1 MPDHYSVHLTFSWCH
16 SQTTWC
22 NNFLPN
28 WSRTVLPS
36 NPCGSRRHPEHA
48 DSDTYP
54 SVCLSSFMPFGTR
67 NSRWTFQRFTQPRR
81 LSCYLNKL
89 TPCKQFIKWAQ
100 FTSAICDPASGQAW
114 NICQHRCIWH
124 QQAYLSWPF
133 HLVSASPVLNHTHT
147 ESWLLKSSHL
157 WILICQLCESLCL
170 VNYYHHFVPWHCA
183 ILHPL
188 HFLPLIHRSA
198 AIELPWTKH
207 ARAAFQGSRDT
218 LVTPWI
224 P

>member
-28 WSRTVLPS
+28 WPRTVLPS

-48 DSDTYP
+48 DSDTLLSVWVP
-54 SVCLSSFMPFGTR
+54 SCHSARETPDGHFSVLHSLDLFHA
-67 NSRWTFQRFTQPRR
+67 
-81 LSCYLNKL
+81 YLNNL
-89 TPCKQFIKWAQ
+89 LV
-100 FTSAICDPASGQAW
+100 ASSSS
-114 NICQHRCIWH
+114 NE
-124 QQAYLSWPF
+124 P
-133 HLVSASPVLNHTHT
+133 N
-147 ESWLLKSSHL
+147 SHL
-157 WILICQLCESLCL
+157 QSVIQHLAKPGTFVNIDLYLASTSLPFLAISSRLGVSSIKPHPDRVMAVEKFPSLNTKCQLCESLCL
-170 VNYYHHFVPWHCA
+170 VNYYHHFVPWHWA

-188 HFLPLIHRSA
+188 HFLLLIHRSA